1 MAPKSYYDEDT
12 NEILEIDEEWFAG
25 AKRMHE
31 IPELADLVEHMRAKG
46 LMSRYPSRRV
56 MQKRAVSML
65 IDSDVVARLKIDG
78 NWMFR
83 ANVALRNLLKP

>member
-1 MAPKSYYDEDT
+1 MTPKSYYDEET
-12 NEILEIDEEWFAG
+12 NEILEIDKDWFVG

-31 IPELADLVEHMRAKG
+31 APELAEVVEYMRANG
-46 LMSRYPSRRV
+46 LMSRYPSRRF
-56 MQKRAVSML
+56 MKKRAVSML

-78 NWMFR
+78 EWMFR